1 MTITILNNF
10 TIRDS
15 LRNELIW
22 THFTFFTK
30 RFNRLKHK
38 RIHFGSAINMTGNN
52 EETIKDNYPSY
63 LIMNQLK

>member
-30 RFNRLKHK
+30 RFNGLKRK
-38 RIHFGSAINMTGNN
+38 RIQFASAINMTGN
-52 EETIKDNYPSY
+52 K
-63 LIMNQLK
+63 

>member
-1 MTITILNNF
+1 MTIIFLNNF
-10 TIRDS
+10 TIRDK
-15 LRNELIW
+15 LRHELIW

-30 RFNRLKHK
+30 RFNGLKRK
-38 RIHFGSAINMTGNN
+38 RIQFGSAINMTGNN